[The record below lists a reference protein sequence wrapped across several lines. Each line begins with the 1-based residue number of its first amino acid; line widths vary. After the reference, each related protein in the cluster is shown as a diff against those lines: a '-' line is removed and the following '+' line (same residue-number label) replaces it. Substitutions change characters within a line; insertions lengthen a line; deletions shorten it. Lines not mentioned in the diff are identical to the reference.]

1 VWSATAELKAP
12 TRVGSSD
19 LLGKD
24 VVISPQNSP
33 HRIGLCAS
41 VVKIKP
47 HNRKE
52 RKDRKRQ
59 SFGLPN
65 DKSSATA
72 DSRHEPRQRNGQP
85 TAVGSGDLLGS
96 VVMAMLPVPN
106 KSETRQCPKYNCGN
120 DRPPKISG
128 VKIARCG
135 WHGCNNAGC
144 RICNKYCESSTDA
157 ADNCC
162 DDGWDF
168 CFHNFVM
175 CANAA

>member
-24 VVISPQNSP
+24 VVISAQNSP

-65 DKSSATA
+65 DRAEPPGTE
-72 DSRHEPRQRNGQP
+72 RCGPRQR
-85 TAVGSGDLLGS
+85 S
-96 VVMAMLPVPN
+96 
-106 KSETRQCPKYNCGN
+106 
-120 DRPPKISG
+120 
-128 VKIARCG
+128 
-135 WHGCNNAGC
+135 
-144 RICNKYCESSTDA
+144 
-157 ADNCC
+157 
-162 DDGWDF
+162 
-168 CFHNFVM
+168 
-175 CANAA
+175 